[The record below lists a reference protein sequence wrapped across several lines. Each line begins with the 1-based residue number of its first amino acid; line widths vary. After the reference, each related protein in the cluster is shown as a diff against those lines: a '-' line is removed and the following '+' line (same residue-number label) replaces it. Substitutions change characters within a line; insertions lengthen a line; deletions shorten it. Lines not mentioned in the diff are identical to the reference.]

1 MKALYTSIDTIDLI
15 VGAISEKPLKD
26 AIVGPTFAC
35 IIGEQLKTTL
45 RAEPRIATSSR
56 FAKEIVESYDAARL
70 ICETTKL
77 LTVPKNIFKL
87 PSKT

>member
-1 MKALYTSIDTIDLI
+1 MYTSVDHIDLI

-26 AIVGPTFAC
+26 GIVGPTFAC
-35 IIGEQLKTTL
+35 IIGEQLKTTI
-45 RAEPRIATSSR
+45 RAEPRIALSSR

-70 ICETTKL
+70 LCETTKL